1 MGMDF
6 RTLLIL
12 LLIALLLFGATKL
25 PTLARSLGRSAR
37 ILKSEAKGL
46 VDEENGERK
55 EGQDGQEDAG
65 SDQQARS
72 AQGGASAQQDRQ
84 AYPELPAGQQIVNE
98 KGEPVRRYED

>member
-1 MGMDF
+1 MDF
-6 RTLLIL
+6 RTVLIL

-55 EGQDGQEDAG
+55 DGQDGQEAPA
-65 SDQQARS
+65 SDQQARPG
-72 AQGGASAQQDRQ
+72 QGASAQQDRQ